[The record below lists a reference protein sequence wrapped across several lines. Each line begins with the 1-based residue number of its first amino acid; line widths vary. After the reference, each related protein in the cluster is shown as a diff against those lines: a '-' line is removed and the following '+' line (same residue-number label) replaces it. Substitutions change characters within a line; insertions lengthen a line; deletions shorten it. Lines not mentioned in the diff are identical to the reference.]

1 MSRGQAGGGLRSFA
15 SAWVVLS
22 ARGMRGTLLL
32 LPTPCFCSG
41 LFKSSSWS
49 FLGVVVFFF
58 FFGLFVSF
66 IQNLPLLCMN
76 AVIFSPIQ
84 FLCSRSGETR
94 CTHCRKAS

>member
-49 FLGVVVFFF
+49 FLGVLFFF
-58 FFGLFVSF
+58 FFFFWS
-66 IQNLPLLCMN
+66 LC
-76 AVIFSPIQ
+76 IFYSEFAPIVHE
-84 FLCSRSGETR
+84 CSYF
-94 CTHCRKAS
+94 